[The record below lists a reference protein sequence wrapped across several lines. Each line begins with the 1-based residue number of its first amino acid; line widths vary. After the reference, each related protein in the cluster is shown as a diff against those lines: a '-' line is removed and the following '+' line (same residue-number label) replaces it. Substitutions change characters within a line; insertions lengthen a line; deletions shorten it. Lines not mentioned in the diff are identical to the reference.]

1 MHICMS
7 MLSTLSLATINN
19 SYFKRKM
26 APKPQNLKLSE
37 EALQNANAID
47 SSAAR
52 NGRPEKVRLV
62 IGGSAGIPALNELT
76 LSFKNE
82 GFGKDKKSTKLGGVA
97 YEMQPNDKADSALDS
112 FKVAFE
118 TPGNVPVTLIH
129 PIPGTID
136 AKKLPPPDTPPQFAQ
151 VCFTLPIIR
160 SASDV
165 QGDNEQKWLE
175 LFEVASERRLTLE
188 LAIVQSEEVRE
199 AVEKL
204 LGKAWDQ
211 EVAAA
216 KKAGKEDEV
225 NKNGVRI
232 IFDGLASPPLNQS
245 SSQLLRSKETEAWS
259 DFISRLALHPRVY
272 LKVSPLPLPS
282 LLPAGLTN
290 ITRPVDQIASV
301 IPVPGT
307 DLAGGAIRTATD
319 MATRAI
325 NAAEAAT
332 TTTSSDR
339 RDELRN
345 RLRVFLEPALEA
357 FGEERLVWTSYLAAG
372 SATTQAAA
380 QRINGGKEDDL
391 ASLSEPEQW
400 FEAVLTTLQ
409 DIGVSQVALDNIFSN
424 NVSVVYR
431 M

>member
-1 MHICMS
+1 
-7 MLSTLSLATINN
+7 
-19 SYFKRKM
+19 M
-26 APKPQNLKLSE
+26 APKPQNLKLTQ
-37 EALQNANAID
+37 EAFQNANAVD
-47 SSAAR
+47 ASAAR

-76 LSFKNE
+76 LSFKND
-82 GFGKDKKSTKLGGVA
+82 GFGKEKKSTKLGGVA
-97 YEMQPNDKADSALDS
+97 YEMQPNDKADVALDS

-118 TPGNVPVTLIH
+118 SPGNVPVTLIH
-129 PIPGTID
+129 PIPGAID

-175 LFEVASERRLTLE
+175 LLEVASERKLTLE
-188 LAIVQSEEVRE
+188 LAIVQNEQVRE

-211 EVAAA
+211 EVEAA

-232 IFDGLASPPLNQS
+232 IFDGLASPPLDQT
-245 SSQLLRSKETEAWS
+245 SSQLVRNKDTEAWS

-290 ITRPVDQIASV
+290 ITRPVDQIASG
-301 IPVPGT
+301 IPVPGS
-307 DLAGGAIRTATD
+307 DLAGGAIRAATD
-319 MATRAI
+319 LATRAI
-325 NAAEAAT
+325 NATESAT
-332 TTTSSDR
+332 TTTSANR

-372 SATTQAAA
+372 SATAQAAA
-380 QRINGGKEDDL
+380 QKITGSKEDDL
-391 ASLSEPEQW
+391 SSLSEPEQW
-400 FEAVLTTLQ
+400 FEAVLTSLQ

-424 NVSVVYR
+424 NVSTVYR

>member
-1 MHICMS
+1 
-7 MLSTLSLATINN
+7 
-19 SYFKRKM
+19 M
-26 APKPQNLKLSE
+26 APRPQNLKLSQD
-37 EALQNANAID
+37 AFQSASAGD
-47 SSAAR
+47 GSAAR

-76 LSFKNE
+76 LMFKQE
-82 GFGKDKKSTKLGGVA
+82 GFGKEKKSTQLGGVA

-118 TPGNVPVTLIH
+118 SPGNVPVTLIH
-129 PIPGTID
+129 PLPGAID

-151 VCFTLPIIR
+151 VCFALPTIR
-160 SASDV
+160 SASEV
-165 QGDNEQKWLE
+165 QGDHEQKWLE
-175 LFEVASERRLTLE
+175 LFELASERKLTLE
-188 LAIVQSEEVRE
+188 LAVASDEKVRE

-211 EVAAA
+211 ETAAA

-225 NKNGVRI
+225 NQNGVRF
-232 IFDGLASPPLNQS
+232 IFDALASPPLNQT
-245 SSQLLRSKETEAWS
+245 SSQLVRSKETEAWS

-282 LLPAGLTN
+282 VLPADLTN
-290 ITRPVDQIASV
+290 ITRPVDQIASG
-301 IPVPGT
+301 IPVPGS

-319 MATRAI
+319 LATQAI
-325 NAAEAAT
+325 NATEAT
-332 TTTSSDR
+332 TTTSPSDR
-339 RDELRN
+339 REELRN

-372 SATTQAAA
+372 STTAQNAA
-380 QRINGGKEDDL
+380 QSVNGNKEDDFG
-391 ASLSEPEQW
+391 SLSQPEQW
-400 FEAVLTTLQ
+400 FEAVLSTLQ
-409 DIGVSQVALDNIFSN
+409 DIGVSQAALDNIFSN
-424 NVSVVYR
+424 NVSTLYR